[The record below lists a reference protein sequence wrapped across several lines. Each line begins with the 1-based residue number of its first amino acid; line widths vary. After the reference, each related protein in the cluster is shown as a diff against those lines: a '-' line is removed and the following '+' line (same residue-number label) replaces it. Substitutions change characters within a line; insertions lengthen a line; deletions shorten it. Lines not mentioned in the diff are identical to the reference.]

1 MAGWKNLKRRL
12 TFRGLSGCCGGA
24 AAAWAIAGPGVIISD
39 PEEQGGEE
47 GEEEETTGGGDER
60 EDVPMM
66 PITLRQL
73 IGARPSG
80 MNLAMAL
87 AEERNLRGPNGG
99 DSKTLMRLIEE
110 TDGSDWR
117 MTKRRREDEPLEGV
131 LATDKKKEEEGG
143 DSLCCV
149 CMERDKG
156 AAFIP
161 CGHTFCRVCSRDLW
175 AHRGCCPVCNRPILE
190 ILDIF

>member
-1 MAGWKNLKRRL
+1 MAGWRNLKRRL

-24 AAAWAIAGPGVIISD
+24 AAAWAIAGPGVIPSD
-39 PEEQGGEE
+39 PDEEEE
-47 GEEEETTGGGDER
+47 EEEETAGDDDR
-60 EDVPMM
+60 
-66 PITLRQL
+66 LRQL

-87 AEERNLRGPNGG
+87 AEERNSRGGG
-99 DSKTLMRLIEE
+99 GADSKTLMMLIEE
-110 TDGSDWR
+110 TDGSDWP
-117 MTKRRREDEPLEGV
+117 TSKRSGEA
-131 LATDKKKEEEGG
+131 ATDKRKEEGG
-143 DSLCCV
+143 DWLCCV

-175 AHRGCCPVCNRPILE
+175 AHRGGCPVCNRPILE